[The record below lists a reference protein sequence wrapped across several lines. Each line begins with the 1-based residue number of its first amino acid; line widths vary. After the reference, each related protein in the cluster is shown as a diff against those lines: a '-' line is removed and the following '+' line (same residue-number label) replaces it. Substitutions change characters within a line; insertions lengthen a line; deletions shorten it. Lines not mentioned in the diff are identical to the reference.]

1 MLRYVLRR
9 LAQMVV
15 VLFGISLLVFGL
27 LHLVPGDPAALLLG
41 QQATAPDIARLRH
54 LMGLD
59 RPVWYQFAQY
69 VARAARG
76 DLGTSIF
83 LGGQRVTALIA
94 EHLPATAELAF
105 AAMTLAVLVGVPV
118 GVLCAVRQYSVI
130 DIVSMSVT
138 QVGVSMPVF
147 WLGMLFILLFSLQLR
162 WLPTFGRGMPLPGA
176 LLVLLEGN
184 GAPLVDSLRHLAMPA
199 MTLALS
205 AVVLITRMVRSAMLE
220 VLGQDY
226 VRTARSKGLTARAV
240 TYRHALRNAVLPVI
254 TIVGLQVGALLG
266 GAVVTETIFAWPGLG
281 QLLINAI
288 SQRDFPVVQGATLV
302 IALVFSMINLAV
314 DVAYAW
320 LDPRI
325 HYG

>member
-1 MLRYVLRR
+1 MLRYVLHR

-15 VLFGISLLVFGL
+15 VLFGITLLVFGL

-41 QQATAPDIARLRH
+41 QQATAQDIARLRH
-54 LMGLD
+54 VMGLD
-59 RPVWYQFAQY
+59 RPLWEQFARY
-69 VARAARG
+69 VVRAVRG

-83 LGGQRVTALIA
+83 LGGQRVTALIG
-94 EHLPATAELAF
+94 ERLPATAELAF

-118 GVLCAVRQYSVI
+118 GVACAVRQYSLI
-130 DIVSMSVT
+130 DVVSMSVT

-147 WLGMLFILLFSLQLR
+147 WLGMLLILLFSLQLH
-162 WLPTFGRGMPLPGA
+162 WLPTFGRGMPLPA
-176 LLVLLEGN
+176 AVLALLEGN
-184 GAPLVDSLRHLAMPA
+184 AGPIVDSLRHLAMPA

-240 TYRHALRNAVLPVI
+240 TYRHALRNAVLPVL
-254 TIVGLQVGALLG
+254 TIVGLQAGALLG

-288 SQRDFPVVQGATLV
+288 GQRDFPVVQGVTLV
-302 IALVFSMINLAV
+302 IALVFSIINLAV
-314 DVAYAW
+314 DVTYAW